1 MLGVAF
7 TSRPLFFDEGCLEK
21 SNPRVRKIPFYFK
34 KPNLTEMN
42 RIYSQLVSVSVCD
55 KQEETVLLP
64 APEESVVKE
73 EAPSAMEAEHHEE
86 VASLFV
92 DDECRACHSA

>member
-1 MLGVAF
+1 MLEFAF
-7 TSRPLFFDEGCLEK
+7 TNRPLFFDEGCLEK

-42 RIYSQLVSVSVCD
+42 RIYSQLVSVSVGD
-55 KQEETVLLP
+55 KQEDTVLLP

-73 EAPSAMEAEHHEE
+73 EAPSATEAEHHEE